1 MESTVDMIAASGPA
15 MNTPAQNGERSFMIS
30 VGMARSPAGRSG
42 MTARPSVPARCTH
55 RSRNPMISVPMII
68 ASCMERESL

>member
-1 MESTVDMIAASGPA
+1 MK
-15 MNTPAQNGERSFMIS
+15 TPAQKGESSFMIS

-55 RSRNPMISVPMII
+55 KSRKPMINVPMIM